1 MRTDSGEYSR
11 SKLFP
16 VNFLQLLRS
25 SPFGFTLVELLVVIA
40 IIGVLIAL
48 LLPAVQ
54 AAREAARRMQCSNH
68 LKQIGIGVHNFHDT
82 IQGLPPAVTGNYG
95 HPTIFTLLMPFV
107 EQPTLY
113 NNVKSVA
120 PTNYPEDIRLHSG
133 WWRNLSQDDQKAFG
147 SIPIYKC
154 PSRRSGVQLTDTM
167 DCYAPGPVNC
177 YFAVASTNG
186 RIFWQWWNSMY
197 FDQMHH
203 SFGPFRM
210 AIGSFSSGSNLTDE
224 TTSPVRRLVSWT
236 PRDTM
241 AWWQDGISNQ
251 VIFAEKHIPTGLVN
265 QCAHSDDGAPLAT
278 PLQRAKRDC
287 TFLGYDESNYDGS
300 TVTTNTAFLPG
311 ILNSFHD
318 VDASLSPHYNAKLIP
333 TDTSQY
339 SVPASVYENNMYTY
353 AAGSLH
359 PGIINILIGDGSVR
373 SFSKAG
379 NPKILVYLG
388 VVNDGN
394 TVTLP

>member
-1 MRTDSGEYSR
+1 MKKTS
-11 SKLFP
+11 F
-16 VNFLQLLRS
+16 FA
-25 SPFGFTLVELLVVIA
+25 FTLVELLVVIA

-54 AAREAARRMQCSNH
+54 AAREAARRMTCTNH
-68 LKQIGIGVHNFHDT
+68 LKQVGIGVHNFHDT

-95 HPTIFTLLMPFV
+95 HPTIFTLLMPFI
-107 EQPTLY
+107 EQSTLY

-120 PTNYPEDIRLHSG
+120 STSYPEDIRLHSG

-167 DCYAPGPVNC
+167 DCYAPGPVSC
-177 YFAVASTNG
+177 YFAVTSTNG
-186 RIFWQWWNSMY
+186 MVDLQWWNYMY
-197 FDQMHH
+197 FNQMQRN
-203 SFGPFRM
+203 FGPFRM
-210 AIGSFSSGSNLTDE
+210 AIGTFSSGSDLTDE
-224 TTSPVRRLVSWT
+224 TASTVRRLVSWT

-241 AWWQDGISNQ
+241 AWWLDGTSNQ
-251 VIFAEKHIPTGLVN
+251 IIFAEKHIPTGLVN
-265 QCAHSDDGAPLAT
+265 QCAHSDDGLPIAT
-278 PLQRAKRDC
+278 FLQRAKRDC

-300 TVTTNTAFLPG
+300 TVSTQTTFLLAN
-311 ILNSFHD
+311 LNSFHVAD
-318 VDASLSPHYNAKLIP
+318 TSTSHYSAKLIP
-333 TDTSQY
+333 INPSQY
-339 SVPASVYENNMYTY
+339 SVPATAFENNTYTY

-359 PGIINILIGDGSVR
+359 SGVVNILIGDGSVR

-379 NPKILVYLG
+379 NPKILVYFG

-394 TVTLP
+394 VVTLP